1 MDNKVS
7 LIGTDGKVRWIEERK
22 VPEFIDKG
30 WRHITNPKE
39 VYYPQYDARLKQV
52 KPDEVGNSTRVIEN
66 IGISNPLGIVAL

>member
-7 LIGTDGKVRWIEERK
+7 LIGVDWKVRWIEEIK

-39 VYYPQYDARLKQV
+39 TYYPQYDARLHEV
-52 KPDEVGNSTRVIEN
+52 KPDTVGNSTKVIEN
-66 IGISNPLGIVAL
+66 TDVGNPLGIIVI